1 MEKEYLDNVI
11 EIVSQEIKRCLE
23 EKEKN
28 NNDYNRGIVTGMYYV
43 ADSLM
48 DEIKVQNDVNDTN
61 DYKEFIELVEN
72 LEKHIN

>member
-1 MEKEYLDNVI
+1 MEKEYLDSVI

-23 EKEKN
+23 EKKKN

-48 DEIKVQNDVNDTN
+48 DEIKVQNDVNDTD

-72 LEKHIN
+72 LEKNLN

>member
-1 MEKEYLDNVI
+1 MEKEYLDSVI
-11 EIVSQEIKRCLE
+11 EIVSQEIKRGLE
-23 EKEKN
+23 EKKKN

-48 DEIKVQNDVNDTN
+48 DEIKVQNDVNDTD

-72 LEKHIN
+72 LEKNLN

>member
-11 EIVSQEIKRCLE
+11 EIVSQEIKRYLE
-23 EKEKN
+23 EKKKE

-48 DEIKVQNDVNDTN
+48 DMIKVQNDVNDTD

-72 LEKHIN
+72 LEKNLS

>member
-1 MEKEYLDNVI
+1 MEKEYLDSVI

-48 DEIKVQNDVNDTN
+48 DEIKVQNDVNDTD

-72 LEKHIN
+72 LEKNLN